1 MWGAARSSLDGTLM
15 AGIPD
20 EKVQEVR
27 DRVDIVD
34 LIGRY
39 VELRRQGRNFKGLCP
54 FHSERSPS
62 FNVNPA
68 RKGYKCF
75 GCGVGGDA
83 IRFVM
88 ELEGK
93 SFPEAVG
100 KLADMYG
107 VNLPKGSARHGGDR
121 TAKDD
126 AYALMRAATDLYRE
140 VLQSDA
146 DESAVGRA
154 YLSER
159 GIGEETAAAFELGYA
174 PAPDEAGWDRLTR
187 ALQDASLDLGLAD
200 KLGLVAK
207 SDRSGSYYDR
217 FRGRLM
223 FPVVQPGGEVIAFS
237 GRIVPP
243 HDQPTDDR
251 PVPKYTNSPETLL
264 YSKGRVLFGLS
275 QARRAMHAAERAI
288 LVEGNVDVLKLHQ
301 WELGETVAPLG
312 TALTDDQA
320 KLLGRFTKKVVLC
333 FDGDAAGKKAAW
345 KALPV
350 LMAHDFDV
358 RMVLLPDGQDPDS
371 LGRDRLVALLEN
383 PKSALEEMMTRIAAK
398 AGNGVD
404 ARAQGLDRVI
414 PLIASAP
421 RSGAREM
428 YANVAAALFDLPLQQ
443 IAGRIRAYMNRP
455 RSDPRSNSRSG
466 SRSNQRSDQR
476 SRSGGGPRGGDP
488 RDSIERPDG
497 PPEYRDEPGRGDPRD
512 FHSPSGPPMPVSAAM
527 VSVSPLPNGQAQLT
541 TLLVDLPH
549 LASVARRSGA
559 LACIS
564 DPRLEAIVTAVIE
577 GAEAGQAPTMPDLL
591 GLVDEAEQRQIHDE
605 VLSGRFRGEGEP
617 DDPKALLDELVFR
630 CREQV
635 IDHDIR
641 RLDQEFIQA
650 SREGDVDRA
659 RELQMEKLAMRRQ
672 QQQLRLGAELPA
684 ATPQTSTDDSGL
696 VVPPTDAPLRDHEPP
711 AAADPGDA

>member
-1 MWGAARSSLDGTLM
+1 M

-20 EKVQEVR
+20 DKVQEVR

-39 VELRRQGRNFKGLCP
+39 VELRRQGRNYKGLCP

-75 GCGVGGDA
+75 GCGLGGDA
-83 IRFVM
+83 IRFIM

-107 VNLPKGSARHGGDR
+107 VVLPKSASRQGGDR

-126 AYALMRAATDLYRE
+126 AYAMMRAATDLYRE
-140 VLQSDA
+140 VLQA
-146 DESAVGRA
+146 NTDESAAGRA
-154 YLSER
+154 YLESR
-159 GIGEETAAAFELGYA
+159 GIDEETAATFELGYA

-187 ALQDASLDLGLAD
+187 ALQDKELDLRLAD

-264 YSKGRVLFGLS
+264 YSKGRVLFGLAP
-275 QARRAMHAAERAI
+275 ARRAMHAAERAI

-301 WELGETVAPLG
+301 WELAETVAPLG
-312 TALTDDQA
+312 TALTQDQA

-333 FDGDAAGKKAAW
+333 FDGDNAGKTAAW
-345 KALPV
+345 KALPI
-350 LMAHDFDV
+350 LMAQDFDV

-371 LGRDRLVALLEN
+371 LGRDRLLTLLEN

-398 AGNGVD
+398 AGNGLD
-404 ARAQGLDRVI
+404 ARAQGLDRII

-421 RSGAREM
+421 RPGAREM
-428 YANVAAALFDLPLQQ
+428 YANVAAELFDLPLQQ
-443 IAGRIRAYMNRP
+443 IATRIRTYISRP
-455 RSDPRSNSRSG
+455 
-466 SRSNQRSDQR
+466 RSDQR
-476 SRSGGGPRGGDP
+476 SRGAGGSRRGGDRRNDSRNDPRNDPRGGDP
-488 RDSIERPDG
+488 RDAFQERGAFPDDSG
-497 PPEYRDEPGRGDPRD
+497 QAQSGDPRD
-512 FHSPSGPPMPVSAAM
+512 FHAPPGSPVPVSAAM
-527 VSVSPLPNGQAQLT
+527 VSASPLPDGQAQLT

-559 LACIS
+559 IACIT
-564 DPRLEAIVTAVIE
+564 DPRLDAIVTAVIE
-577 GAEAGQAPTMPDLL
+577 GAEAGKTPTMPDLL
-591 GLVDEAEQRQIHDE
+591 GLVDEPEQRQIHDE
-605 VLSGRFRGEGEP
+605 VLSGRFRGDGEP

-635 IDHDIR
+635 IDQDIA
-641 RLDQEFIQA
+641 RLDRAFTA
-650 SREGDVDRA
+650 ATREGDIDRA

-672 QQQLRLGAELPA
+672 QQQLRLGAP
-684 ATPQTSTDDSGL
+684 ATPADAP
-696 VVPPTDAPLRDHEPP
+696 VAAPTDSSSRDFEP
-711 AAADPGDA
+711 AAADPADA